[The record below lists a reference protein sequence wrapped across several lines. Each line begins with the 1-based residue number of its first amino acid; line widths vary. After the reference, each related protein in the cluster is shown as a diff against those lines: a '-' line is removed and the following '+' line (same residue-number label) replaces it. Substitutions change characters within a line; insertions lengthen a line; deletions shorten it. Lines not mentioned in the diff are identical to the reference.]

1 MTNDVVPVNDPGL
14 NAAAGFMGKL
24 QNIASRRFS
33 HEYS

>member
-14 NAAAGFMGKL
+14 NAVAGFGKL
-24 QNIASRRFS
+24 QNIASRGFS